1 MKKSNV
7 LLITYYT
14 NILFLILL
22 IKFEFSSAS
31 NNVSNFWGYLLM
43 GLILLSGVLILV
55 FGVLNVREAYNLYH
69 KNDLIGLRN
78 HMKLLKLGLIPYY
91 VINLAVHGL
100 FFLSSMAISRGLI
113 LFTPFLIIFFIP
125 IGLAY
130 LSLLF
135 SSAYSIGYL
144 ILNHKSGFMK
154 WHEML
159 LQIIFQFIFII
170 DVLSTL
176 FILIKYKDTQRIKT
190 YEK

>member
-7 LLITYYT
+7 LLITYYA

-55 FGVLNVREAYNLYH
+55 FGVLNVREAYNLYQ

-91 VINLAVHGL
+91 VINLVVHSL

-135 SSAYSIGYL
+135 SSSYSIGYL